1 MHIITEIKEFSKAKI
16 RYLFKD
22 DTCLTLYKGMYN
34 GDGEIMEDKDYDSF
48 LSEMI
53 AYGKKRAMNLLVKKS
68 YSRRALEKKLED
80 DGYDPIIILKIFE
93 FLDSYHYL
101 NDEALAESLIMNNK
115 AVKSK
120 AEIRFLLKKREISDE
135 VAEKAMEEYYVK
147 DEDDQEDQNPELKAV
162 IRLLKK
168 INMTPDKI
176 AELDF
181 KEKQKLAARFYRK
194 GFKSDV
200 ISKAL
205 KLEIFE

>member
-1 MHIITEIKEFSKAKI
+1 M
-16 RYLFKD
+16 
-22 DTCLTLYKGMYN
+22 
-34 GDGEIMEDKDYDSF
+34 
-48 LSEMI
+48 
-53 AYGKKRAMNLLVKKS
+53 
-68 YSRRALEKKLED
+68 
-80 DGYDPIIILKIFE
+80 
-93 FLDSYHYL
+93 
-101 NDEALAESLIMNNK
+101 
-115 AVKSK
+115 
-120 AEIRFLLKKREISDE
+120 LKKREISDE

-147 DEDDQEDQNPELKAV
+147 DEDDPEDQNPELKAV

-194 GFKSDV
+194 GFKSDM